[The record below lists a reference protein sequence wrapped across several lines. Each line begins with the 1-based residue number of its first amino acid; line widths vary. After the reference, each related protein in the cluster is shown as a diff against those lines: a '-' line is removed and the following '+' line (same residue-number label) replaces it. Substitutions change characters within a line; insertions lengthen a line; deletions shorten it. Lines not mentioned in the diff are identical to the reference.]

1 MNGTKETQFLRKSI
15 GKQFGNQ
22 NETSDFF
29 GNQIPLI
36 R

>member
-22 NETSDFF
+22 NEIGDFF
-29 GNQIPLI
+29 WQPNTLN
-36 R
+36 